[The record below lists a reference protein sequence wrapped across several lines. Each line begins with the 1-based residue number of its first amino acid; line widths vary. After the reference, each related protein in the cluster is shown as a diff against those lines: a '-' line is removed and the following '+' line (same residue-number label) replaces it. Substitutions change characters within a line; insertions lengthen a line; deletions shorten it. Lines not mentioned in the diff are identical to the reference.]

1 MSVRIDESG
10 RLFTIHTCHTTY
22 QMKADDKGV
31 LLHLYYGARTAG
43 SAEYLLTYSD
53 RGFAANPFDAGLDRT
68 YSLDVLP
75 QEYPVSGT
83 GDMRSPAMILRTG
96 DGTTACDLRFKSY
109 SLENGKYALQGLPAV
124 YAEKEEAQTL
134 KIILEDTAGLVEVT
148 LLYGVLPELDI
159 ITRSVIVRSLSE
171 QKVILEKILSANI
184 DFLTGKYDLTRK
196 RLSRIWNWRSERGAD
211 NRPIRS
217 IP

>member
-171 QKVILEKILSANI
+171 QKVILE
-184 DFLTGKYDLTRK
+184 
-196 RLSRIWNWRSERGAD
+196 
-211 NRPIRS
+211 
-217 IP
+217 

>member
-75 QEYPVSGT
+75 QEFPCQGSG
-83 GDMRSPAMILRTG
+83 DFRSPAFRVSLE
-96 DGTTACDLRFKSY
+96 DGTEGCDLRS
-109 SLENGKYALQGLPAV
+109 SSG
-124 YAEKEEAQTL
+124 
-134 KIILEDTAGLVEVT
+134 
-148 LLYGVLPELDI
+148 
-159 ITRSVIVRSLSE
+159 
-171 QKVILEKILSANI
+171 
-184 DFLTGKYDLTRK
+184 
-196 RLSRIWNWRSERGAD
+196 
-211 NRPIRS
+211 
-217 IP
+217 

>member
-124 YAEKEEAQTL
+124 YAKEEEAQTL

-159 ITRSVIVRSLSE
+159 ITRSVIVNALRKFESAGVIESRSSGMKGTYI
-171 QKVILEKILSANI
+171 KVLNDAVFGEMDKL
-184 DFLTGKYDLTRK
+184 K
-196 RLSRIWNWRSERGAD
+196 EHM
-211 NRPIRS
+211 NR
-217 IP
+217 